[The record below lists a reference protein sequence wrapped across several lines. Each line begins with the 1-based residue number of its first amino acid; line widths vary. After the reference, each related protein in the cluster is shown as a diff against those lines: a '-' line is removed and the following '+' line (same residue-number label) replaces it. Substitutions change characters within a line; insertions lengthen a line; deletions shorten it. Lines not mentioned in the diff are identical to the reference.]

1 MYKSLFLFLIGLTIS
16 VGTFGQSVAENP
28 IIHAD
33 VPDVSMI
40 RVGENYYMSSTTMH
54 MSPGVPIMKSS
65 DLVNWKLVSYAYDRL
80 AENDA
85 LNMNNGKNAYGKGS
99 WASSIRFHDG
109 VFYVSTFS
117 STTGKTHIYYTENIE
132 SGEWREKSFSP
143 SLHDN
148 TLVFD
153 QGKVYMIYGNGTLNI
168 VELKRD
174 LTGIIP
180 GTDKVLIEN
189 ASAPAGSNIMLG
201 AEGSQLFKIKG
212 KYYLFNITWPKGGMR
227 SVIIHRADHIM
238 GPYEGRLSLQDKGV
252 AQGGLIDTPGGD
264 WYAFLFKD
272 NGAVGRIPYLVPA
285 KWEDG
290 WPILGVDGKVPKTL
304 NLPKSEGLIPG
315 VVQSDDFERK
325 GKERDFPLVW
335 QWNHNPVNS
344 YWSLTDRPGYFSL
357 TTSRLDTSVVAAR
370 NTLTQRTFGPTSQG
384 ETSIDISKMKTGDVA
399 GLVLLAEYFGYV
411 GVKKE
416 KDKSYLV
423 YAINESGKETIKEK
437 IALKDAQVFLK
448 AVCDYTEM
456 KDQARFYYSLDG
468 STWNAIGEPLE
479 MKYTLTHFMGY
490 RFGLFNYATEHTGG
504 TVDFDYLKIS
514 K

>member
-1 MYKSLFLFLIGLTIS
+1 MNMSKSLFLFLIGLTIS

-65 DLVNWKLVSYAYDRL
+65 DLVNWELVSYAYDRL

-132 SGEWREKSFSP
+132 SGEWHEKSFSP

-168 VELKRD
+168 VELKKD

-189 ASAPAGSNIMLG
+189 ASAPAGSDIMLG
-201 AEGSQLFKIKG
+201 AEGSQLFKVKG

-252 AQGGLIDTPGGD
+252 AQGGLIDTPEGD

-285 KWEDG
+285 KWKDG

-304 NLPKSEGLIPG
+304 NLPRSEGLIPG
-315 VVQSDDFERK
+315 VVQSDGFERK
-325 GKERDFPLVW
+325 
-335 QWNHNPVNS
+335 
-344 YWSLTDRPGYFSL
+344 
-357 TTSRLDTSVVAAR
+357 
-370 NTLTQRTFGPTSQG
+370 
-384 ETSIDISKMKTGDVA
+384 
-399 GLVLLAEYFGYV
+399 
-411 GVKKE
+411 
-416 KDKSYLV
+416 
-423 YAINESGKETIKEK
+423 
-437 IALKDAQVFLK
+437 
-448 AVCDYTEM
+448 
-456 KDQARFYYSLDG
+456 
-468 STWNAIGEPLE
+468 
-479 MKYTLTHFMGY
+479 
-490 RFGLFNYATEHTGG
+490 
-504 TVDFDYLKIS
+504 
-514 K
+514 